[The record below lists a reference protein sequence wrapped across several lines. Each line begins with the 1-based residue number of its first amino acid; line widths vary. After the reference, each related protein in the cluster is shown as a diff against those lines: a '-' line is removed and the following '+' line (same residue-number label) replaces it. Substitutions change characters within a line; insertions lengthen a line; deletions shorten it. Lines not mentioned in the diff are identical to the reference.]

1 MTDAPPNET
10 TDDASPGDAPDDAP
24 LNDATGDATDDA
36 PDDAPLND
44 ATGDATDD
52 APDDAPPDDAAPLP
66 DTVIDDAERL
76 TRLARQATADAERE
90 AYRADR
96 EEALAAHDYTARI
109 RDEDDTLV
117 LYPDEWIDGDTVQ
130 LARIDDTDRAVEI
143 PLSGGGED
151 AWAAVEADNAALV
164 DAVGEAHGP
173 IHEANARAF
182 ADFIGNHYC
191 RRIETATADHLAEFR
206 EEYYPRNVWA
216 DADQQAAI
224 EDSLGYLFAAADT
237 ECPERSAKR

>member
-1 MTDAPPNET
+1 MTDAP
-10 TDDASPGDAPDDAP
+10 S
-24 LNDATGDATDDA
+24 NDAT
-36 PDDAPLND
+36 
-44 ATGDATDD
+44 
-52 APDDAPPDDAAPLP
+52 DDAPPDDATDDVSPDDATDDAPPDNATDADGDDAAPLP
-66 DTVIDDAERL
+66 DAVTDTAERL
-76 TRLARQATADAERE
+76 TRLARQATADSERE

-96 EEALAAHDYTARI
+96 DEALAAHDYTARV
-109 RDEDDTLV
+109 REEDDTLV
-117 LYPDEWIDGDTVQ
+117 LYPDEWIDGNTVQ
-130 LARIDDTDRAVEI
+130 FDRIDDTDRAVEI
-143 PLSGGGED
+143 PLSGGGD
-151 AWAAVEADNAALV
+151 DTWAAVEADNAALV

>member
-1 MTDAPPNET
+1 MTDAPSN
-10 TDDASPGDAPDDAP
+10 
-24 LNDATGDATDDA
+24 DATDDA
-36 PDDAPLND
+36 PSDNATDDASPDD
-44 ATGDATDD
+44 ATDDVSPDDATDD
-52 APDDAPPDDAAPLP
+52 APPDNATDADADDAAPLP
-66 DTVIDDAERL
+66 DAVTDTAERL
-76 TRLARQATADAERE
+76 TRLARQATVDSERE

-96 EEALAAHDYTARI
+96 DEALAAHDYTARV
-109 RDEDDTLV
+109 REEDDTLV

-130 LARIDDTDRAVEI
+130 LDRIDDTDRAVEI
-143 PLSGGGED
+143 PLSGGGD
-151 AWAAVEADNAALV
+151 DTWAAVEADNAALV

-191 RRIETATADHLAEFR
+191 RRVETATADHLAEFR